1 MGRVDG
7 KVALVTGAASGI
19 GAACAEALAGEGAAV
34 VLCDVQDEMGRA
46 QAERIAA
53 AGGGADYLRLDVT
66 QEADWE
72 RAMAEA
78 GRLHGRLDILVN
90 NAGVSIGCPSITDM
104 SLADWRRQLAVNLD
118 GVFLGLKHGLRLMR
132 ASGAGGSVINMSS
145 TAGLR
150 GTPGLAAYSASKGG
164 VRLLT
169 KSVALECAAARD
181 GIRVNSVHPGM
192 IETPIWNTF
201 ANPAAGEGPPNLDAL
216 AAARAP
222 IGVKGLP
229 VDIAQAVLWLASEE
243 SRYVTGA
250 ELVVDGGLTA
260 R

>member
-34 VLCDVQDEMGRA
+34 VLCDVQDEMGGA
-46 QAERIAA
+46 QAERITA
-53 AGGGADYLRLDVT
+53 AGGRAAFEHLDVT
-66 QEADWE
+66 QEANWE
-72 RAMAEA
+72 RAIAETS
-78 GRLHGRLDILVN
+78 RRHGRLDILVN
-90 NAGVSIGCPSITDM
+90 NAGVCVGSPSITDM

-132 ASGAGGSVINMSS
+132 ALGAGGSVINISS

-192 IETPIWNTF
+192 VETPIWNTF
-201 ANPAAGEGPPNLDAL
+201 GPAAAGAGPPDLDAL
-216 AAARAP
+216 AAVRTP
-222 IGVKGLP
+222 MGVKGLP
-229 VDIAQAVLWLASEE
+229 LDIAQAVLWLASDE

-250 ELVVDGGLTA
+250 EVVVDGGLTA